1 LICDTILNLSNRK
14 FSVLYFGF
22 GNLGSKDFSKNCM
35 SEFNLFDYAPI
46 VVMFIVAFG
55 FAASQILVTQLIG
68 PRKRT
73 TTKLMPYECGKD
85 PVGSARDRFS
95 IKFYTVAVIFLL
107 FDIEVLFMIPFAVAF
122 KSLLAEE
129 KISGI
134 AFGTIAFL
142 EILVFIATLVV
153 GYIYVWKKG
162 TFDWGLQARAEA
174 RGEAKELINQ
184 KQQRIQKLK
193 QAA

>member
-1 LICDTILNLSNRK
+1 MAEHNL
-14 FSVLYFGF
+14 
-22 GNLGSKDFSKNCM
+22 M
-35 SEFNLFDYAPI
+35 DYAPI
-46 VVMFIVAFG
+46 GIMFLVAIG
-55 FAASQILVTQLIG
+55 FAISQLLVTQLIG

-73 TTKLMPYECGKD
+73 ATKLMPDECGKD

-122 KSLLAEE
+122 KSLLARQVTD
-129 KISGI
+129 GV
-134 AFGTIAFL
+134 AYGTIAFV
-142 EILVFIATLVV
+142 EILVFLLTLVV

-174 RGEAKELINQ
+174 REEAKQMAKRRRE
-184 KQQRIQKLK
+184 
-193 QAA
+193 AAVAPAKVAA

>member
-1 LICDTILNLSNRK
+1 
-14 FSVLYFGF
+14 
-22 GNLGSKDFSKNCM
+22 M
-35 SEFNLFDYAPI
+35 SEFSLMDYAPI
-46 VVMFIVAFG
+46 GLMFIVAIG

-73 TTKLMPYECGKD
+73 ATKLMPYESGKD

-122 KSLLAEE
+122 KSLLAAENANAA
-129 KISGI
+129 I
-134 AFGTIAFL
+134 AYGTIAFI
-142 EILVFIATLVV
+142 EIMVFITTLVV

-174 RGEAKELINQ
+174 KIEAKEMATVR
-184 KQQRIQKLK
+184 KRRVREVKR
-193 QAA
+193 AA

>member
-1 LICDTILNLSNRK
+1 
-14 FSVLYFGF
+14 
-22 GNLGSKDFSKNCM
+22 M
-35 SEFNLFDYAPI
+35 SEFSLMDYAPI
-46 VVMFIVAFG
+46 GVMFIVAFG
-55 FAASQILVTQLIG
+55 FAVSQLLVTQLIG

-73 TTKLMPYECGKD
+73 ATKLMPYECGKD
-85 PVGSARDRFS
+85 PIGSARDRYS

-122 KSLLAEE
+122 KELLIEQ

-134 AFGTIAFL
+134 AFGTIAFV
-142 EILVFIATLVV
+142 EILIFVATLVI

-174 RGEAKELINQ
+174 RAEAKEMAKKN
-184 KQQRIQKLK
+184 RELK
-193 QAA
+193 IAA

>member
-1 LICDTILNLSNRK
+1 MT
-14 FSVLYFGF
+14 
-22 GNLGSKDFSKNCM
+22 
-35 SEFNLFDYAPI
+35 EFNLFDYAPI
-46 VVMFIVAFG
+46 GIMFVVAFG

-73 TTKLMPYECGKD
+73 ATKLMPYECGKD
-85 PVGSARDRFS
+85 PVGSARERFS
-95 IKFYTVAVIFLL
+95 VKFYTVAVIFLL

-129 KISGI
+129 KISGV

-142 EILVFIATLVV
+142 EIIVFIATLVV
-153 GYIYVWKKG
+153 GYVYVWKKG
-162 TFDWGLQARAEA
+162 TFDWGLEARAEA
-174 RGEAKELINQ
+174 RIEAHELINK

>member
-1 LICDTILNLSNRK
+1 
-14 FSVLYFGF
+14 
-22 GNLGSKDFSKNCM
+22 M
-35 SEFNLFDYAPI
+35 SEFSLMDYAPI
-46 VVMFIVAFG
+46 GVMFIVAFG
-55 FAASQILVTQLIG
+55 FAASQLVVTQLIG

-73 TTKLMPYECGKD
+73 ATKLMPYECGKD
-85 PVGSARDRFS
+85 PIGSARDRYS

-122 KSLLAEE
+122 KELLAEQ

-134 AFGTIAFL
+134 AFGTIAFV
-142 EILVFIATLVV
+142 EILIFVATLVI

-174 RGEAKELINQ
+174 RAEAKQMAKKNREL
-184 KQQRIQKLK
+184 KR
-193 QAA
+193 AA

>member
-1 LICDTILNLSNRK
+1 
-14 FSVLYFGF
+14 
-22 GNLGSKDFSKNCM
+22 M

-46 VVMFIVAFG
+46 GIMFIVEMG
-55 FAASQILVTQLIG
+55 FAASQVLVTQLVG

-73 TTKLMPYECGKD
+73 ATKLMPYECGKD

-134 AFGTIAFL
+134 AFGTVALL
-142 EILVFIATLVV
+142 EIIVFIATLIV

-162 TFDWGLQARAEA
+162 TFDWGIQARAEA
-174 RGEAKELINQ
+174 RAEAHELINK
-184 KQQRIQKLK
+184 KQQRIQELK
-193 QAA
+193 RAA